1 MDIDILWIVIGSI
14 LLIVGII
21 GCILP
26 ILPGQILSW
35 GSLLILQ
42 LQKDPPFTAKFI
54 FVWALITAGVT
65 LLDYYVPIWGTK
77 KLGGS
82 KTGMWGATIGLI
94 FGIFIFPFLGIIIGP
109 FGIIGLLLGPFIG
122 AYVGE
127 TIAGARSNIALKA
140 AFGSFLGFVAG
151 TIMKL
156 TISFIMGYYFIIH
169 AFHLF

>member
-1 MDIDILWIVIGSI
+1 MDIDILWIVIGMI

-35 GSLLILQ
+35 ASLLMLQ
-42 LQKDPPFTAKFI
+42 LQRDPPFTAKFI

-65 LLDYYVPIWGTK
+65 LLDYFVPIWGTK

-94 FGIFIFPFLGIIIGP
+94 FGIFFFPP
-109 FGIIGLLLGPFIG
+109 FGLIIGPFIG
-122 AYVGE
+122 AVIGE
-127 TIAGARSNIALKA
+127 LIAGKNSNVAFRSGL
-140 AFGSFLGFVAG
+140 GSFFGFVAG
-151 TIMKL
+151 TMMKL
-156 TISFIMGYYFIIH
+156 VISFIMGYYFVIH
-169 AFHLF
+169 AFNIGM

>member
-1 MDIDILWIVIGSI
+1 MDIDILWIIIGLI
-14 LLIVGII
+14 LLVVGII

-65 LLDYYVPIWGTK
+65 LLDYFVPIWGGK

-82 KTGMWGATIGLI
+82 KSGMWGATIGLI
-94 FGIFIFPFLGIIIGP
+94 VGIFFFPPLGLII
-109 FGIIGLLLGPFIG
+109 GPFIG
-122 AYVGE
+122 AVVGE
-127 TIAGARSNIALKA
+127 LVAGKDRRIAFRSGL
-140 AFGSFLGFVAG
+140 GSFLGFVAG
-151 TIMKL
+151 TMMKL
-156 TISFIMGYYFIIH
+156 VISFIMGYYFVIH
-169 AFHLF
+169 AFHIGT

>member
-1 MDIDILWIVIGSI
+1 MDLDILWIVIGMI
-14 LLIVGII
+14 LLVVGII
-21 GCILP
+21 GCIIP

-65 LLDYYVPIWGTK
+65 LLDYFVPIWGTK

-94 FGIFIFPFLGIIIGP
+94 FGIFFFPPLGLII
-109 FGIIGLLLGPFIG
+109 GPFIG
-122 AYVGE
+122 AVVGE
-127 TIAGARSNIALKA
+127 LVAGKDRQIAFRSGL
-140 AFGSFLGFVAG
+140 GSFLGFIAG
-151 TIMKL
+151 TMMKL
-156 TISFIMGYYFIIH
+156 VISFIMGYYFIIH
-169 AFHLF
+169 AFNIAT